1 MRLLLDAG
9 ALLALE
15 RDDRGAWQLVE
26 AGARAGLSAVTH
38 GGVVAQ
44 VWRGGR
50 GRQARLAKA
59 LHGMHIVALDGELG
73 RQTGVLLGRA
83 GAADVIDAAL
93 VAMAQ
98 DDDRILTSDAADIQ
112 ALVDVSGRHV
122 DVVPV

>member
-15 RDDRGAWQLVE
+15 RDDRVTWQLVE
-26 AGARAGLSAVTH
+26 AGARAGLPAVTH

-44 VWRGGR
+44 VWRGGH

-59 LHGMHIVALDGELG
+59 LHGMHIVALDDELG
-73 RQTGVLLGRA
+73 RQAGALLGRA
-83 GAADVIDAAL
+83 DVADAIDAAL

-98 DDDRILTSDAADIQ
+98 DDDRILTSDAGDIQ
-112 ALVDVSGRHV
+112 ALVDVWGRHV